1 MSWRGSWWL
10 WASVLVAV
18 IWACQKT
25 GQSRFPHRVHLVGL
39 ECGTAGQPDCLSCL
53 SCHQAEPGGEPGK
66 PFQDA
71 CRECHASSA
80 SRMWETARRPKTT
93 PAPIAHEIK
102 FDHQR
107 HLAMAEVKGQC
118 TECHSGVV
126 DAESTLFPPMERCF
140 TCHEHQAQWDRNQC
154 TPCHDSAE
162 VRDLLPQTFMIH
174 DHAWLRHHAFEGSTQ
189 GERCQTCHE
198 QKSCDDCH
206 AQSLG
211 MMREL
216 RRVDDVLSDVVHP
229 ADFITR
235 HALEAQVDGAECLT
249 CHTPP
254 SCDGCHTQRGVSAN
268 RIDSRNPHPPGWVG
282 GNPASMDFH
291 GTAARRDILS
301 CASCHDQGPAT
312 NCIDCHRVGGHGGN
326 PHPSGWQSSRTP
338 SATMCRYCHEG

>member
-1 MSWRGSWWL
+1 
-10 WASVLVAV
+10 
-18 IWACQKT
+18 
-25 GQSRFPHRVHLVGL
+25 
-39 ECGTAGQPDCLSCL
+39 
-53 SCHQAEPGGEPGK
+53 
-66 PFQDA
+66 
-71 CRECHASSA
+71 
-80 SRMWETARRPKTT
+80 ARRPKTT

-216 RRVDDVLSDVVHP
+216 RRVDDVLSDVVDP

-235 HALEAQVDGAECLT
+235 HALEAQVDGAERVPS
-249 CHTPP
+249 HPPP
-254 SCDGCHTQRGVSAN
+254 SCDG
-268 RIDSRNPHPPGWVG
+268 
-282 GNPASMDFH
+282 
-291 GTAARRDILS
+291 
-301 CASCHDQGPAT
+301 
-312 NCIDCHRVGGHGGN
+312 
-326 PHPSGWQSSRTP
+326 
-338 SATMCRYCHEG
+338 